1 MTEVVDFMKFR
12 AARRREIK
20 PVSALADC
28 LLHDTLEDLDEVI
41 ARLQG
46 ASDAKSLQL
55 DELDRDQLHL
65 LAMMAD
71 EFLDL
76 YETLGFNLVE
86 EG

>member
-1 MTEVVDFMKFR
+1 MTEVVDFMQFR

-41 ARLQG
+41 ERLQG
-46 ASDAKSLQL
+46 TADAKSLQL
-55 DELDRDQLHL
+55 SELDRDQLAI
-65 LAMMAD
+65 LAIMAD
-71 EFLDL
+71 EFLEI
-76 YETLGFNLVE
+76 YETLGFNYVE